1 MDEGTALRR
10 AALFCSTSRTPFP
23 EQINVTLCCPKPLGG
38 LFEARDPA
46 SSDTEDFKNV
56 CDSPRSCR
64 APFHSSAKLAE
75 RTRISFQLRRIA
87 VSVSVRHLTRR
98 LQPIS
103 RDRRGGITRAKCNPE
118 YGNRYGE
125 MSFL

>member
-46 SSDTEDFKNV
+46 SSDTEDFKKLIV
-56 CDSPRSCR
+56 KCLRFPSFVSR
-64 APFHSSAKLAE
+64 ALPFIRE
-75 RTRISFQLRRIA
+75 TRGTYPYFIPTQTHRG
-87 VSVSVRHLTRR
+87 VVSVRHLTRR

-118 YGNRYGE
+118 
-125 MSFL
+125 

>member
-46 SSDTEDFKNV
+46 SSDTEDFKKLIV
-56 CDSPRSCR
+56 KCLRFPSFVSRALPFIRETRGTYPYFIPTQTHRGVGLRSPSHPA
-64 APFHSSAKLAE
+64 APANLS
-75 RTRISFQLRRIA
+75 
-87 VSVSVRHLTRR
+87 
-98 LQPIS
+98 
-103 RDRRGGITRAKCNPE
+103 
-118 YGNRYGE
+118 
-125 MSFL
+125 